1 MTWNVVLTWQVT
13 WWVTSTLQPIF
24 EWAQFRVGLISAQHL
39 ILANQI
45 QFYTQPI
52 YQNKSFS
59 SQVTI
64 SNYCPNYNLISI
76 MLASQHHDTIIMD
89 HIQFFPCIKTS
100 SLALQDQRQQ
110 NTPEH
115 IEEIIGNHQQQL
127 RMQRIPFHHLSVL
140 MRVLWQHIWLPMI
153 SSLRGFSSILT
164 ASSLTF

>member
-1 MTWNVVLTWQVT
+1 MG
-13 WWVTSTLQPIF
+13 PI
-24 EWAQFRVGLISAQHL
+24 QMGPISAKHL

-52 YQNKSFS
+52 YQNKSS
-59 SQVTI
+59 SPKVTI

-76 MLASQHHDTIIMD
+76 MLASHHHDTKIMD

-164 ASSLTF
+164 VSSLTL